1 MYVIYVK
8 TGGMYL
14 GLFSTEMLQNGMRL
28 EYIPEFLGRCLIPI
42 FVIGTSG
49 TCGIIRTVRAQMLDE
64 QARQYTLTARA
75 KGCSEA
81 TITYKYCLRAA
92 LNPVVSGL
100 SGALRTIFS
109 GSTVS
114 AIVMNMAILGP
125 VLLKALKSQDMYLAG
140 TIVLVQAI
148 LVVVGTLL
156 SDIALAWLD
165 PRIRFSERS

>member
-1 MYVIYVK
+1 M
-8 TGGMYL
+8 
-14 GLFSTEMLQNGMRL
+14 S
-28 EYIPEFLGRCLIPI
+28 
-42 FVIGTSG
+42 
-49 TCGIIRTVRAQMLDE
+49 
-64 QARQYTLTARA
+64 
-75 KGCSEA
+75 SEA

-109 GSTVS
+109 GATVS